1 MSDHSDRTK
10 ELMAENGLS
19 WNRAWRQAES
29 ELGPAPK
36 QGGRS
41 AGTFRFLIVLL
52 VTVALVVAV
61 FSFQAWMSNL
71 VKGEITAEEL
81 AEAYLT
87 RPCSARSDYD
97 GDLWTVT
104 GTVIGPVTAPT
115 KVVALSSV
123 APAHVSRSSC
133 GRSGPIFS
141 GVTSAIVRIQWP
153 TSVTKPDVGDVVR
166 MTCRIKT
173 PGFGFYHFPMRG
185 PKVAVIGEACTP

>member
-52 VTVALVVAV
+52 VTVALVVAI

-71 VKGEITAEEL
+71 VRGEITAEEL

-87 RPCSARSDYD
+87 QPCSARSDYD

-104 GTVIGPVTAPT
+104 GTVIGVTAPT
-115 KVVALSSV
+115 NKVALSGGAS
-123 APAHVSRSSC
+123 PRVSRSSC
-133 GRSGPIFS
+133 GRSEPILS
-141 GVTSAIVRIQWP
+141 GVTSAIVSLHWP

-166 MTCRIKT
+166 MTCRIKI
-173 PGFGFYHFPMRG
+173 PGFGFYRFPFG
-185 PKVAVIGEACTP
+185 ESEVAVIGEACTP

>member
-1 MSDHSDRTK
+1 
-10 ELMAENGLS
+10 MAENGLS

-61 FSFQAWMSNL
+61 FSLQAWMSNR
-71 VKGEITAEEL
+71 VVGEVTAEEL
-81 AEAYLT
+81 ADAYLT

-115 KVVALSSV
+115 NVVSLSGA

-133 GRSGPIFS
+133 GRTEPIFS
-141 GVTSAIVRIQWP
+141 GVTRRAIVSLQWP

-166 MTCRIKT
+166 MTCRIKI
-173 PGFGFYHFPMRG
+173 PGFGFYHFLRPG
-185 PKVAVIGEACTP
+185 PEVAVIGEACTP